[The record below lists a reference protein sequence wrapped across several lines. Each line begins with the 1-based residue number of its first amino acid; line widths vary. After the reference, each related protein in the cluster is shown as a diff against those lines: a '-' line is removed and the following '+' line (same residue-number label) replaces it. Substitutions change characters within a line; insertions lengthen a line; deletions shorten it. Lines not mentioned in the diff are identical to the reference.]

1 MVLLFQHKWTPMF
14 AAAWKGHKDVVEY
27 LLQEKNCSCDVV
39 DVVS

>member
-1 MVLLFQHKWTPMF
+1 MLFQHKWTPMF

-27 LLQEKNCSCDVV
+27 LLQEKNCSSEVV

>member
-1 MVLLFQHKWTPMF
+1 MF

-27 LLQEKNCSCDVV
+27 LLQEKNCNCDVV